1 MLVIEQI
8 YIEVDHDPGL
18 VRVNSKGNSSS
29 RGVESSQP
37 SERLSIVQEGR
48 QLANILTLPQL
59 KISD

>member
-18 VRVNSKGNSSS
+18 VRVNSKENSSS

-37 SERLSIVQEGR
+37 SER
-48 QLANILTLPQL
+48 
-59 KISD
+59 